1 MQFIKTHKKIKSN
14 GFYGAILFFAAAICI
29 LGFTS
34 SASKGAL
41 RGLKI
46 SSSVIIP
53 SLFPFTVFS
62 VFFEKSGGLM
72 WISKKAEKVT
82 LPLLRCRGTDFS
94 VMLLSLLG
102 GYPIGAKMANEL
114 YKQGGISHK
123 DAKRL
128 LMFSVNPGPAFI
140 IAIVGGNILKSNA
153 AGFILF
159 ASNALACIMLNLFLN
174 ILSKENK
181 TKKEFSAYEKMNI
194 SDAFVES
201 VYEGTRVIINICA
214 FVTLFSCIAEI
225 MKPALIKMNSYSLVC
240 PLLEIS
246 FGINEVAEIGI
257 KPYFYSFLLSFG
269 GLSTICQIK
278 QAGENIAPSFGSII
292 ISRIIHGI
300 TATAFSYILFKIFPI
315 SQSVISNGVDVKFEY
330 PLFIPSIVLLIF
342 AVMFLM
348 FLNQQKEKNKV
359 DFE

>member
-1 MQFIKTHKKIKSN
+1 MQFIKTHKKIKNN
-14 GFYGAILFFAAAICI
+14 GFYGVILFFAAAICI

-34 SASKGAL
+34 SASQGAL

-46 SSSVIIP
+46 SSSIIIP

-72 WISKKAEKVT
+72 WISKKAQKVSM
-82 LPLLRCRGTDFS
+82 PILRCRGTDFS
-94 VMLLSLLG
+94 VILLSLLG
-102 GYPIGAKMANEL
+102 GYPIGAKLSNEL

-123 DAKRL
+123 EAKRL

-140 IAIVGGNILKSNA
+140 IAIVGKNILKSNT
-153 AGFILF
+153 AGLILF
-159 ASNALACIMLNLFLN
+159 SANTLACLILNLFLN
-174 ILSKENK
+174 ILDKENK
-181 TKKEFSAYEKMNI
+181 TKKEFTVYENMNV

-214 FVTLFSCIAEI
+214 FVTLFSCISEI
-225 MKPALIKMNSYSLVC
+225 MKPALIKMNCYSLVC

-246 FGINEVAEIGI
+246 FGINEVAELGL
-257 KPYFYSFLLSFG
+257 KPYFYSLLLSFG

-278 QAGENIAPSFGSII
+278 QAGENIAPSFGLII

-300 TATAFSYILFKIFPI
+300 TATAFSYVLFKIFPI
-315 SQSVISNGVDVKFEY
+315 SRSVISNGVDIKFEY
-330 PLFIPSIVLLIF
+330 PLFIPSMVLLVF

-348 FLNQQKEKNKV
+348 FLNQQKEKIRLT
-359 DFE
+359 

>member
-1 MQFIKTHKKIKSN
+1 
-14 GFYGAILFFAAAICI
+14 
-29 LGFTS
+29 
-34 SASKGAL
+34 
-41 RGLKI
+41 
-46 SSSVIIP
+46 
-53 SLFPFTVFS
+53 
-62 VFFEKSGGLM
+62 M
-72 WISKKAEKVT
+72 WISKKAEKVS

-94 VMLLSLLG
+94 VMLLSMLG

-159 ASNALACIMLNLFLN
+159 ASNTLACIMLNLFLN

-181 TKKEFSAYEKMNI
+181 TKKEFTVYEKMNI

-246 FGINEVAEIGI
+246 FGINEVAEIGL

-278 QAGENIAPSFGSII
+278 QAGENIAPPFGSII

-300 TATAFSYILFKIFPI
+300 TATAFSYVLFKIFPI

>member
-1 MQFIKTHKKIKSN
+1 
-14 GFYGAILFFAAAICI
+14 
-29 LGFTS
+29 
-34 SASKGAL
+34 
-41 RGLKI
+41 
-46 SSSVIIP
+46 
-53 SLFPFTVFS
+53 
-62 VFFEKSGGLM
+62 M
-72 WISKKAEKVT
+72 WVSKKAEKVT

-159 ASNALACIMLNLFLN
+159 ASNTLACIILNLFLN

-181 TKKEFSAYEKMNI
+181 TKKEFTVYKKMNI

-246 FGINEVAEIGI
+246 FGINEVAEIGL

-278 QAGENIAPSFGSII
+278 QAGENIAPPFGSII

-300 TATAFSYILFKIFPI
+300 TATAFSYIFFKIFPI

-330 PLFIPSIVLLIF
+330 PLFIPSIVLLVF

-348 FLNQQKEKNKV
+348 FLNQQKEKNKI